1 MSDPF
6 TFEKESGGK
15 YEPMDDPNYPEAWM
29 LCAEDALY
37 ECMEN
42 RDRKIITK
50 AAFEVIESLIR
61 KLGAWN
67 VGISLI
73 YLGVMIMVKA
83 GSGEELPDNWRP
95 RQ

>member
-1 MSDPF
+1 M
-6 TFEKESGGK
+6 FEKESGGK

-42 RDRKIITK
+42 RDRKIINKVAWK
-50 AAFEVIESLIR
+50 AIESMIR
-61 KLGAWN
+61 DLGAMN

-73 YLGVMIMVKA
+73 YLSVMIMVKA
-83 GSGEELPDNWRP
+83 GSGEELSDNWRP
-95 RQ
+95 IQ